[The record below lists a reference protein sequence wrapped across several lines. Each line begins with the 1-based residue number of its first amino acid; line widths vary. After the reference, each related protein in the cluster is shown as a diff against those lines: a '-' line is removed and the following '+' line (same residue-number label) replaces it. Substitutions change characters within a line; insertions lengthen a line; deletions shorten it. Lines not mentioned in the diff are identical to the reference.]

1 MKKKTFVFDE
11 QTLKILEE
19 LKEKL
24 NKKEVQIVEEALRFY
39 HEYLVLK
46 EGIYGDIKK
55 ISENFLEII
64 NKIEDLSY
72 RLGRCEA
79 EREILIGKS
88 KDEKQGV

>member
-19 LKEKL
+19 LKTKL
-24 NKKEVQIVEEALRFY
+24 NKKEVQIVEEALRIY
-39 HEYLVLK
+39 HEYIVLR
-46 EGIYGDIKK
+46 EGLYGDVKK

-72 RLGRCEA
+72 RLGKCEA
-79 EREILIGKS
+79 EREMLIGRTKN
-88 KDEKQGV
+88 EKKGV